1 MPSPPDQRIRRLFR
15 NIEGAFELS
24 MKRQLTFCLALSAF
38 LSLQGCSKTDKVD
51 DTTGKA
57 PDKVEEKAKDPSA
70 TTTDPKAA
78 TTEPPKAIADLPQ
91 IELAKKVIATGELGN
106 EAVICYV
113 EKQPITM
120 ANYRRQL
127 KTNLRK
133 FQDTMAQDPGVAKP
147 YAAEARRRGI
157 ALTEDEKKR
166 LLEAAKIARGSTP
179 QKFAEFL
186 KAGNMSEEQFNKLIM
201 EEALAD
207 KMVRT
212 LQNEGLLD
220 SLVEQQLFLAEA
232 RSRGFS
238 NQAFNQY
245 IEIKNSAVYPQAL
258 KQSGLTAD
266 QYRDD
271 IVNNLMVLL
280 VQEKIVGN
288 SPVTDKVAQ
297 DFYNVNKDKFKHG
310 ERVRLRQI
318 LIATPEEDSGP
329 IEGLKSKIVR
339 AKPDISPTELEKA
352 LKEKKAEAEAKG
364 KEILEKALKGEDF
377 ATLANQYSDDVQ
389 ARAAKTGGDTGFL
402 DMEGLRPEIKAK
414 IEKTEKGK
422 VVDTLVE
429 NPIGWFIIQVSDR
442 QAPGPIS
449 FAEVKP
455 MIKEGLKE
463 PNGKA
468 ALERWID
475 ARRKAAKIVLSS
487 TVVEKS
493 KEATA
498 TKPAS
503 AAVN

>member
-1 MPSPPDQRIRRLFR
+1 
-15 NIEGAFELS
+15 
-24 MKRQLTFCLALSAF
+24 
-38 LSLQGCSKTDKVD
+38 
-51 DTTGKA
+51 
-57 PDKVEEKAKDPSA
+57 
-70 TTTDPKAA
+70 
-78 TTEPPKAIADLPQ
+78 
-91 IELAKKVIATGELGN
+91 
-106 EAVICYV
+106 
-113 EKQPITM
+113 
-120 ANYRRQL
+120 
-127 KTNLRK
+127 
-133 FQDTMAQDPGVAKP
+133 
-147 YAAEARRRGI
+147 
-157 ALTEDEKKR
+157 
-166 LLEAAKIARGSTP
+166 
-179 QKFAEFL
+179 
-186 KAGNMSEEQFNKLIM
+186 
-201 EEALAD
+201 LAD

-297 DFYNVNKDKFKHG
+297 DFYNINKDKFKHG

-364 KEILEKALKGEDF
+364 KEILEKARKGDDF

-402 DMEGLRPEIKAK
+402 DVEGLRPEIKAK

-442 QAPGPIS
+442 QPPGPIS

-487 TVVEKS
+487 TVVEKT
-493 KEATA
+493 KDATA